1 MIWTRGRTGHAKDSS
16 RPTTAMLTTML
27 LLVAVS
33 VATATD
39 LLRHRIYNWTT
50 YPGIL
55 AALAIT
61 AAGAGN
67 ITLSESLTGL
77 AACGL
82 VMLVCFVMFKIGGG
96 DVKLIAMIGAFL
108 GPEEGIIAMLW
119 TFVLGGCVGLIVLI
133 WRVGAL
139 RLMGRTCRQVLYT
152 LRLGRW
158 SPLSDEEKAMLQPP
172 LFLAPCA
179 LAAVVIVRFALMDL
193 IS

>member
-1 MIWTRGRTGHAKDSS
+1 
-16 RPTTAMLTTML
+16 MLTTML

-61 AAGAGN
+61 AAGVDD

-77 AACGL
+77 VACGL

-96 DVKLIAMIGAFL
+96 DVKLIAMIGTFL
-108 GPEEGIIAMLW
+108 GPEQGIIAMLW

-139 RLMGRTCRQVLYT
+139 RLIGRTCRQVLYT

-158 SPLSDEEKAMLQPP
+158 SPLSDEEKAVLQPP